1 MSELSTSEARKL
13 MEVYTS
19 MCAPQQENLSE
30 EVEKIDEKMDV
41 FSAIRNTPSP
51 VFTGQKPPKQQ
62 PNYLQTAANA
72 GATKFFTKPGAQT
85 DKSWEAARQKSGVS
99 KPAAPARPA
108 SPGAP
113 ARPAA
118 PAAAKPAPSSV
129 VLAKKGGVEGKLDKA
144 TGKFTA
150 GAFTGA
156 EKARYTARGGS
167 AAPSAPKPPATG
179 TLGSTSFERRTP
191 TSTELKAAQAARASG
206 AGPEKA
212 LQSAKM
218 AGAGASA
225 ASKPLTN
232 QTKTAFS
239 SSTPALAK
247 PLSTAPE
254 IKQTADIAKKT
265 TQPPVA
271 PGYQG
276 AKKPFGEG
284 MDAYDVVLEYLL
296 ANGHVDSVDEAHY
309 VMLEMGS
316 ETIQDIVEARK
327 SYSAKAARAGKDI
340 GLPGKGFE
348 KIATEAGKRYGSKE
362 RGEKVAGAVL
372 AGLRKK
378 HG

>member
-13 MEVYTS
+13 MEVYKS

-41 FSAIRNTPSP
+41 FSTPAMKSAQQQAATQLL
-51 VFTGQKPPKQQ
+51 TGKKPPAK
-62 PNYLQTAANA
+62 PDYLKPAVTA
-72 GATKFFTKPGAQT
+72 GAAKFFTKPGAET
-85 DKSWEAARQKSGVS
+85 NKSWEVARQKAGLS
-99 KPAAPARPA
+99 KPARPA
-108 SPGAP
+108 GSENPP
-113 ARPAA
+113 AGSGNPPAGTKTA
-118 PAAAKPAPSSV
+118 PAASST
-129 VLAKKGGVEGKLDKA
+129 VLAKQGGVEGKLDKA

-156 EKARYTARGGS
+156 ERDRYVARGGS
-167 AAPSAPKPPATG
+167 ATPKSPATG

-191 TSTELKAAQAARASG
+191 TSTELKAAQSARETGAS
-206 AGPEKA
+206 PEKA
-212 LQSAKM
+212 LQAAKI
-218 AGAGASA
+218 AGAGAAA

-276 AKKPFGEG
+276 AKKPFAEE
-284 MDAYDVVLEYLL
+284 MDAYDLVLEYLL

-316 ETIQDIVEARK
+316 ETIQNIVSEQSNTLITPEQRRADELKYGAKRTTPVPPAR
-327 SYSAKAARAGKDI
+327 
-340 GLPGKGFE
+340 PG
-348 KIATEAGKRYGSKE
+348 GSKVKPGS
-362 RGEKVAGAVL
+362 RMPL
-372 AGLRKK
+372 
-378 HG
+378 